1 MITGGP
7 KNVLRPRDLSASV
20 RATLAARGL
29 YASGYQPP
37 HMFTK
42 PRRLL
47 NCAEPG
53 DPWRAAVY
61 RLGMTTWHEGA
72 CIGWGVGETAD
83 EAVLAAL
90 ASGGLQNAI
99 GGLTAALD
107 SLTGVLRRA

>member
-7 KNVLRPRDLSASV
+7 KNVLRPRDLSPAM
-20 RATLAARGL
+20 RATLASRGL

-37 HMFTK
+37 AMFKT
-42 PRRLL
+42 PRRLP

-53 DPWRAAVY
+53 DAWRAAVY
-61 RLGMTTWHEGA
+61 RIGMTTWEEGA
-72 CIGWGVGETAD
+72 CLGWGVGDTAD
-83 EAVLAAL
+83 EAVRAAL

-99 GGLTAALD
+99 GGLAAALD